1 MVQHAVEVTSP
12 DLSWA
17 IARFLGSHWGATAA
31 TYRKALELVPLAVTG
46 ARDIQTFPWQRLG
59 HEELAAVRE
68 RLVERGYAPATVNR
82 TLRATRS
89 LVRSLARSG
98 VVTRERAAEMGD
110 VRDLPLPYGMG
121 PGRALEQDEQA
132 RLFAAAQADPV
143 APRFMAAL
151 VALLLAGGLR
161 RGEAGGFLMSDL
173 SDYDRDT
180 GRLLVRFGKG
190 RKQRVVFFAGAA
202 KAALDAFVAADD
214 RGSEY
219 RALATSQ
226 VGHLFAKLVRRA
238 GLEHASPH
246 DCRRTVASALLER
259 PDVATAQ
266 AILGHASPAQTTR
279 YDRRGEERL
288 SRAAYDPFGGE
299 A

>member
-1 MVQHAVEVTSP
+1 MSNAIETQSP
-12 DLSWA
+12 DLGWA
-17 IARFLGSHWGATAA
+17 IARFLGSHWGATAD
-31 TYRKALELVPLAVTG
+31 TYRKALELVPLAVRG
-46 ARDIQTFPWQRLG
+46 DREVASFPWQRIG

-68 RLVERGYAPATVNR
+68 RLSERGYAPATVNR

-89 LVRSLARSG
+89 LIRSLARSG

-121 PGRALEQDEQA
+121 PGRALEGDEQA
-132 RLFAAAQADPV
+132 RLFAAARADRV

-173 SDYDRDT
+173 SDYDPET

-190 RKQRVVFFAGAA
+190 RKQRVVFMAGAA
-202 KAALDAFVAADD
+202 KDALDAFVAADD
-214 RGSEY
+214 RGCTY

-226 VGHLFAKLVRRA
+226 VGHLFQKLCKRA
-238 GLEHASPH
+238 GVADASPH
-246 DCRRTVASALLER
+246 DCRRTVASTLLER
-259 PDVATAQ
+259 TDVATAQ
-266 AILGHASPAQTTR
+266 AILGHASPAQTVR
-279 YDRRGEERL
+279 YDRRSEERL
-288 SRAAYDPFGGE
+288 AKAAYDPFGGE

>member
-1 MVQHAVEVTSP
+1 MDALETKSP

-17 IARFLGSHWGATAA
+17 IARFLGSHWGTTAT
-31 TYRKALELVPLAVTG
+31 TYRKALELVPLAVVG
-46 ARDIQTFPWQRLG
+46 DRDVASFSWQRIG

-110 VRDLPLPYGMG
+110 VRDLPQPCGMG
-121 PGRALEQDEQA
+121 PGRALEGDEQA
-132 RLFAAAQADPV
+132 RLFAAARADRH

-173 SDYDRDT
+173 TDYDSET
-180 GRLLVRFGKG
+180 GRLLVRYGKG

-202 KAALDAFVAADD
+202 KDALDAFVAADD
-214 RGSEY
+214 RGMRH

-226 VGHLFAKLVRRA
+226 VGHLFQRLCRKA
-238 GLEHASPH
+238 GLEQHASPH
-246 DCRRTVASALLER
+246 DMRRTFISEQLARGTDL
-259 PDVATAQ
+259 ATVQQLA
-266 AILGHASPAQTTR
+266 GHATPAQTVR
-279 YDRRGEERL
+279 YDRRTEERL
-288 SRAAYDPFGGE
+288 KDAAFDPFGGE